1 MKDPMKTLEK
11 QNEKIKKLVKQT
23 ESLSCE
29 VVYLVLEKE
38 MARPNGKESLKA
50 LMKVV
55 ENRQTENK

>member
-1 MKDPMKTLEK
+1 MKDPIKTLEK
-11 QNEKIKKLVKQT
+11 QNDKIKKLIKQT

-50 LMKVV
+50 LMKVI

>member
-38 MARPNGKESLKA
+38 MSRPNGKESLKA